1 VSVAVLL
8 AVATAALVVVLN
20 IWVAA
25 TALRIVFLI
34 GACLMIVA
42 LVFVIPPELR
52 KRLGAPTAVFVAA
65 AGTVSVFLASP
76 EPSAAP
82 VPPVVDAHQLAQ
94 YVTAGPF
101 DQAVPEG
108 LSVGALRRARI
119 GDAVG
124 SLAAVEVPIESDQ
137 FIVYAAVEVYDTPA
151 AAARRGR
158 ADMEFRR
165 ETSVSPAR
173 QQTIAGFCFLI
184 DPDAWECGGVRG
196 HAYATTTLTPGANTS
211 LPVATEITDALLRYA
226 DNKAKLATHQG

>member
-1 VSVAVLL
+1 
-8 AVATAALVVVLN
+8 
-20 IWVAA
+20 
-25 TALRIVFLI
+25 
-34 GACLMIVA
+34 
-42 LVFVIPPELR
+42 
-52 KRLGAPTAVFVAA
+52 
-65 AGTVSVFLASP
+65 
-76 EPSAAP
+76 
-82 VPPVVDAHQLAQ
+82 VDAHQLAQ

-108 LSVGALRRARI
+108 LSVGALRRAQI

-124 SLAAVEVPIESDQ
+124 SLAAVEVSIESDQ

-151 AAARRGR
+151 DAARRGR

-165 ETSVSPAR
+165 ETSISPAR
-173 QQTIAGFCFLI
+173 QQTISGFCFLI

-196 HAYATTTLTPGANTS
+196 HAYATTTLTPGGNSS